1 MFFNVRILGPYVLQN
16 IFKVSYVDF
25 SELFKHEMFKKG
37 VFTAIP
43 MPLKNNKTN
52 KKLFVGSLKNLSAN
66 SS

>member
-37 VFTAIP
+37 VFTA